1 MYWELNTMRN
11 TISLKENRHEHNNI
25 QKIHSHEHVQILFVL
40 DKSGEIAINY
50 KSFLFDR
57 GTLVFI
63 PPFTE
68 HTIESQENMI
78 VLDLEF
84 NREKL
89 DTLNQELLNRPFF
102 NEPKVF
108 STSTIEA
115 GEIKRIFRRML
126 YESSKESYLEDMTL
140 KINLAQLFVLLLKSP
155 VNKKPGNANELRAT
169 KIQEYI
175 DTHYYEIY
183 GGEHLA
189 NKFQLS
195 TRHLTTI
202 FKERLGLTPKQYLN
216 KVRINEAEQRL
227 IQTENKITTI
237 CFEVGFES
245 LATFYRQF
253 KSHTKFSPKVYRHQ
267 FKRK

>member
-1 MYWELNTMRN
+1 MEN
-11 TISLKENRHEHNNI
+11 TITLKENRHKQNNM
-25 QKIHSHEHVQILFVL
+25 QKAHYHDHHQILFVL
-40 DKSGEIAINY
+40 DKKGEISI
-50 KSFLFDR
+50 KHKRFLFDN

-68 HTIESQENMI
+68 HTIESEENMI

-84 NREKL
+84 DREKL
-89 DTLNQELLNRPFF
+89 DTLNQEVLNEPFF
-102 NEPKVF
+102 DEPQVL
-108 STSTIEA
+108 SASMIEV
-115 GEIKRIFRRML
+115 EETKRIFRRML
-126 YESSKESYLEDMTL
+126 YETSKGSYLEDLSL
-140 KINLAQLFVLLLKSP
+140 KINLAQLFVLLLRGQADGKGR
-155 VNKKPGNANELRAT
+155 NTKEFRAT

-189 NKFQLS
+189 NKFHLS

-202 FKERLGLTPKQYLN
+202 FKERFDLTPKQYLN

-227 IQTENKITTI
+227 IQTENDIATI

-245 LATFYRQF
+245 LATFYRHF
-253 KSHTKFSPKVYRHQ
+253 KTHTKFSPKVYREK
-267 FKRK
+267 FKGR